1 MIKAVLFDLDGTL
14 ANTAPDLG
22 NALNRQRIARGLS
35 PLPLEI
41 IRTEASAGARG
52 LLGLGFNIKPG
63 DAGYDLM
70 RAEFLDFYEERLCH
84 DTSLFPGVAELLE
97 ELDIRGLPWGIV
109 TNKPARFTV
118 PLLQLLGL
126 SNRPACVVSGGD
138 TPRSKPYPDPL
149 LKASGVISIDPA
161 ECIYLGDDM
170 RDVQASLAAGMEPV
184 IAKYGYLGSV
194 SAPESW
200 GARYLIDRPEEL
212 LSYL

>member
-14 ANTAPDLG
+14 ANTAPDLR

-35 PLPLEI
+35 PLPLET

-84 DTSLFPGVAELLE
+84 DTSLFPGVVELLE
-97 ELDIRGLPWGIV
+97 ELDLRGLPWGIV
-109 TNKPARFTV
+109 TNKPARFTI

-170 RDVQASLAAGMEPV
+170 RDVQASVAAGMEPV
-184 IAKYGYLGSV
+184 IAKYGYLGSI
-194 SAPESW
+194 SPPECW
-200 GARYLIDRPEEL
+200 GAKYLIDRPEEL

>member
-14 ANTAPDLG
+14 AHTAPDLG
-22 NALNRQRIARGLS
+22 HALNRQRVARGLS

-63 DAGYDLM
+63 DTDYDAM

-84 DTSLFPGVAELLE
+84 DTALFPGVEELLQ
-97 ELDIRGLPWGIV
+97 ELGTRGLPWGIV
-109 TNKPARFTV
+109 TNKPARFTI

-126 SNRPACVVSGGD
+126 GERAACIVSGGD
-138 TPRSKPYPDPL
+138 TAHSKPHPDPL
-149 LKASGVISIDPA
+149 LKASGAMAIAPG

-184 IAKYGYLGSV
+184 IAKYGYLGSI

>member
-1 MIKAVLFDLDGTL
+1 MIRAVLFDLDGTL
-14 ANTAPDLG
+14 AHTAPDLG
-22 NALNRQRIARGLS
+22 YALNRQRIARGLL

-63 DAGYDLM
+63 DPGYDVM
-70 RAEFLDFYEERLCH
+70 RAEFLDFYAERLCR
-84 DTSLFPGVAELLE
+84 DTYLFPGVAELLE
-97 ELDIRGLPWGIV
+97 ELDIRGLPWGVV
-109 TNKPARFTV
+109 TNKPARFSI
-118 PLLQLLGL
+118 PLLQELGL
-126 SNRPACVVSGGD
+126 SNRTACIVSGGD
-138 TPRSKPYPDPL
+138 TAHSKPHPDPL
-149 LKASGVISIDPA
+149 LMASNVMAIAPRD
-161 ECIYLGDDM
+161 CIYLGDDM